1 MDEEGDILA
10 SGSPGA
16 GFLASGQPGLGSP
29 CCRSG
34 GICGQCGGSHGHLAW
49 QTVSVRHGFI
59 REGHRDVFH
68 CDAVHNGGERVQ
80 VVGIGRISCEQV
92 ICTEKQGGCYL
103 GGEAGVEIQD
113 RD

>member
-1 MDEEGDILA
+1 MLRERWHLWPACGL
-10 SGSPGA
+10 PRT
-16 GFLASGQPGLGSP
+16 PGLADG
-29 CCRSG
+29 
-34 GICGQCGGSHGHLAW
+34 
-49 QTVSVRHGFI
+49 SVRHGFI

-80 VVGIGRISCEQV
+80 VVGVGRISCEQV

-103 GGEAGVEIQD
+103 GGEGGVEIQD